1 MKVGQILRENQEDV
15 YKQLNSKPKK
25 RRRRRKKKRDTNSLS
40 FSDVESLMRHDSYTR
55 GKGGAIKQ
63 KTWGNS

>member
-15 YKQLNSKPKK
+15 YRKLNNKPKK
-25 RRRRRKKKRDTNSLS
+25 RRRRRRKRNNDSLS
-40 FSDVESLMRHDSYTR
+40 FSDVERLMKHDSYTR

>member
-15 YKQLNSKPKK
+15 YKKLNSRPKK
-25 RRRRRKKKRDTNSLS
+25 RRRRRRKRNTNSLS

>member
-1 MKVGQILRENQEDV
+1 MKSVDM
-15 YKQLNSKPKK
+15 
-25 RRRRRKKKRDTNSLS
+25 
-40 FSDVESLMRHDSYTR
+40 LMKHDSYTR